1 MKKITFTYA
10 SSLLLLSMNALANP
24 HYDEA
29 IKHASAAAQAGDASN
44 IIEHTLP
51 ALEHTMAGALTAKG
65 LTKSH
70 TDEATKALEK
80 TLDLAKAKKSDE
92 ATASV
97 KAALEHLKEAN
108 KK

>member
-1 MKKITFTYA
+1 MKKLTVVTA
-10 SSLLLLSMNALANP
+10 SSLLLLSVNVFANP

-29 IKHASAAAQAGDASN
+29 IKHATAAAQAGDDAK

-70 TDEATKALEK
+70 SDEATKALE
-80 TLDLAKAKKSDE
+80 TALDLAKNKKTAD

-97 KAALEHLKEAN
+97 QAAVEHLNAAN